1 MGRTQFDKSRS
12 SDSIRMTLF
21 SAAFLASGALASDRT
36 FADKPD
42 FMLAVSEGW
51 NPTWAANEI
60 RMIEDNTALYFD
72 TYVPSDNN
80 KGQRVAKIMAEFLA
94 GTRVGAKKL
103 SQKCNDGRRKRSVND
118 DDTRYNVPVNNPQHA
133 MFQLFYQHAEWVR
146 NEIFTS
152 DKRNCKKQALRLFKR
167 LDRHQ
172 QYWAWQFC
180 SKIDATPQF
189 CEWAYSKKN
198 GETKGHPRKGT
209 YVSDKYGRDVDT
221 AYTAVGCKHA
231 RDGDD
236 HAKLLCPTG
245 NIKILEATLG
255 RDGKGICSSS
265 GNPAV
270 KNKCDEKND
279 VFTMVEKS
287 CAGLPECYI
296 DVSNYSLYYDGPE
309 VCADIPK

>member
-1 MGRTQFDKSRS
+1 MLVETE
-12 SDSIRMTLF
+12 
-21 SAAFLASGALASDRT
+21 LAI
-36 FADKPD
+36 K
-42 FMLAVSEGW
+42 W
-51 NPTWAANEI
+51 
-60 RMIEDNTALYFD
+60 
-72 TYVPSDNN
+72 
-80 KGQRVAKIMAEFLA
+80 
-94 GTRVGAKKL
+94 
-103 SQKCNDGRRKRSVND
+103 KCNDGRRRRSVND
-118 DDTRYNVPVNNPQHA
+118 DDTRYNVPENNPQQA
-133 MFQLFYQHAEWVR
+133 LYQLFYQHAEWIR

-152 DKRNCKKQALRLFKR
+152 DKSKCKNHALRMFKR
-167 LDRHQ
+167 LDRYQ

-189 CEWAYSKKN
+189 CDWAYFKKN

-209 YVSDKYGRDVDT
+209 YVSDKFGRDVNT
-221 AYTAVGCKHA
+221 KYHAIGCQYQA
-231 RDGDD
+231 DGETI
-236 HAKLLCPTG
+236 AQLLCPTG

-287 CAGLPECYI
+287 CAGLPKCYI

-309 VCADIPK
+309 VCADIPKYTRIKFECV